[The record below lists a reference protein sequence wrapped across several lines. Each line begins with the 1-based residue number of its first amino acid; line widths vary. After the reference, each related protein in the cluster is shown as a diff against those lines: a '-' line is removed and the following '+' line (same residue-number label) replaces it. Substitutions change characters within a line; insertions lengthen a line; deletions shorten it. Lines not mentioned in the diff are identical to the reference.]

1 MRTTFIS
8 TRAMTDFTRLTLL
21 KSQTKLSQANTELLS
36 GRLADVGATIGYKTG
51 QAVSFRQDYE
61 RIDAIFKS
69 NESVA
74 TRLKVTQ
81 TALTGLKD
89 SSDKFL
95 QTAITA
101 MNSPTATLSATVEA
115 KAQLTALFDKLNT
128 SYEAGF
134 VFGGLNSDVKPMPG
148 YFGQPA
154 QTAVQTAFTALSGGV
169 PSAVTPAAM
178 QTFLDTTFANLF
190 SGGVGGGWDTNW
202 TDASSTNIKS
212 RISTTE
218 MIDASTNATEEPFRQ
233 MAMAL
238 TMMADLANEQLNAD
252 TQKVV
257 AKKAAE
263 LITAAGAGISNLQAT
278 LAIPEQRIADA
289 NDRIDI
295 QKDILERRIF
305 QLEGVDENEATL
317 RVTALEKEIN
327 MSYAI
332 TGKLQNLSILQYL

>member
-8 TRAMTDFTRLTLL
+8 SRAMNEFTRLTVL
-21 KSQTKLSQANTELLS
+21 KSQAKLSEASTELMS
-36 GRLADVGATIGYKTG
+36 GRFADVGATIGFKTG
-51 QAVSFRQDYE
+51 QVVSFRQDYE
-61 RIDAIFKS
+61 RIEAISKS

-101 MNSPTATLSATVEA
+101 MSSPTATLAATTEA
-115 KAQLTALFDKLNT
+115 KVQLNAMFDKLNS
-128 SYEAGF
+128 SYEAGY
-134 VFGGLNSDVKPMPG
+134 VFGGLNSDVKPMNG

-154 QTAVQTAFTALSGGV
+154 QTAVQAAFAGLGPAGSI
-169 PSAVTPAAM
+169 TPAAM

-190 SGGVGGGWDTNW
+190 SDGVGGGWDTNW
-202 TDASSTNIKS
+202 TDASSSNIKS

-238 TMMADLANEQLNAD
+238 TMMADLSNEQLSSE
-252 TQKVV
+252 TQQIV
-257 AKKAAE
+257 AKKASE
-263 LITAAGAGISNLQAT
+263 VITAASAGISNLQAT

-317 RVTALEKEIN
+317 RVTALQKEID

-332 TGKLQNLSILQYL
+332 TGKLQNISILKYL